1 MNEDKW
7 ERWQQE
13 KWEPDPS
20 KGIMVRGDPR
30 VTKEFYRELDMIGW
44 KAVKKRLADEGHGNI
59 YQPPK
64 YREKGKMKK
73 RHKIQELKH
82 KLQRKKEQLKEEQWK
97 VESRDEVIRR
107 LTDQWVKS
115 SDEASYNDKR
125 WDEQIDECSDLRR
138 VISRQD
144 GANRKLRERIAELEA
159 QLEGEEQ

>member
-1 MNEDKW
+1 MTEDEW
-7 ERWQQE
+7 ERAVMN
-13 KWEPDPS
+13 KPLDPS

-30 VTKEFYRELDMIGW
+30 ITKELYRELGMIGW
-44 KAVKKRLADEGHGNI
+44 KAVKKRLADEGHGII

-64 YREKGKMKK
+64 YRETGKMKK

-82 KLQRKKEQLKEEQWK
+82 KLKYAKEQLKEEQWK

-115 SDEASYNDKR
+115 SDEASYNDNR
-125 WDEQIDECSDLRR
+125 WDEELDEHYNLRK

-159 QLEGEEQ
+159 QLEGEQS